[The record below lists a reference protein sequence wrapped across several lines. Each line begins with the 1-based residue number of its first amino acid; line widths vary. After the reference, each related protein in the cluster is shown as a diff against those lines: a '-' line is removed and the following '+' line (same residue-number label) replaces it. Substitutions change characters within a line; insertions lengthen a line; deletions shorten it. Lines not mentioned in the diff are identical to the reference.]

1 MINEEKE
8 QLLAKAVDLYMQE
21 LDDETLGVIRNA
33 LFTYFEFFDTVELRG
48 IIDER
53 KGLIQLWH

>member
-1 MINEEKE
+1 MTHTDKYD
-8 QLLAKAVDLYMQE
+8 LLCKAVDLHMQE

-33 LFTYFEFFDTVELRG
+33 LFTYFDLFDNVELRS

-53 KGLIQLWH
+53 EQAWH

>member
-1 MINEEKE
+1 
-8 QLLAKAVDLYMQE
+8 MQE
-21 LDDETLGVIRNA
+21 LEDETLGVIRNA